1 VGWNDW
7 IERRYDY
14 LVTITSRWCTLPH
27 DLVHHVYLRCIDKR
41 FPENPEGYFLKACWM
56 ECTRG
61 KFKKVYR
68 IDDRI
73 CLDNLELPTED
84 DLTKAIQRETLEIWI
99 SRLNWF
105 DKNLVQLYLE
115 GYTMKELSDQTGIK
129 AATLY
134 KALERTRNTL
144 TDAIRNRTRKES

>member
-1 VGWNDW
+1 
-7 IERRYDY
+7 
-14 LVTITSRWCTLPH
+14 
-27 DLVHHVYLRCIDKR
+27 
-41 FPENPEGYFLKACWM
+41 M

-68 IDDRI
+68 IPENVPAET
-73 CLDNLELPTED
+73 LQLPTAD

-105 DKNLVQLYLE
+105 DRNLIQLYLA
-115 GYTMKELSDQTGIK
+115 GYTMRELSEETGIK

-134 KALERTRNTL
+134 KAIERTRTTL
-144 TDAIRNRTRKES
+144 TDAIRNRTGKSA

>member
-1 VGWNDW
+1 VDWNDW
-7 IERRYDY
+7 IERRYGY
-14 LVTITSRWCTLPH
+14 LVAITSRWCSLPN

-41 FPENPEGYFLKACWM
+41 FPENPEGYFLRACWI

-68 IDDRI
+68 IEERES
-73 CLDNLELPTED
+73 LDKLQLPSED
-84 DLTKAIQRETLEIWI
+84 DMTKAIQRETLEIWI

-105 DKNLVQLYLE
+105 DKNLVQLYIE
-115 GYTMKELSDQTGIK
+115 GYTMKELSEQTGIK

-144 TDAIRNRTRKES
+144 THAIRIRTGEDS